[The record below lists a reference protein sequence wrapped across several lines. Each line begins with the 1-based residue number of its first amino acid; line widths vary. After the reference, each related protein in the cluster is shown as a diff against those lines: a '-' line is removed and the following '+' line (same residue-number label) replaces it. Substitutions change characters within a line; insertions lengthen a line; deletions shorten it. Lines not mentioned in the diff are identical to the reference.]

1 MTGILN
7 RMKANQTSIGGLK
20 LLLLGLIMGIV
31 SCDGGS
37 SGGTGMGSS
46 PGAQDPAA
54 GPLSVVM
61 VTDKGAFEIELH
73 AAQAPRSVANFCNLV
88 QRGFYHNT
96 DFTAA
101 NAVARTLGETPRKPD
116 YQLPQEFSTELL
128 FDKPGVVAWT
138 SLPRSS
144 EEDDFF
150 PHPTRFFLTVA
161 PQERWNFQ
169 YVPFGTVVSGLDVL
183 QNASVGD
190 WIKSARVKGDPTP
203 LFERYAD
210 DLASWNAA
218 LARNKQDRPGGSSGI
233 QLPISSN

>member
-1 MTGILN
+1 
-7 RMKANQTSIGGLK
+7 MKAIQTSIGGFK
-20 LLLLGLIMGIV
+20 LLLLGLTMGLA

-37 SGGTGMGSS
+37 PGGTTTEPSTDTQTTSAS
-46 PGAQDPAA
+46 PLA
-54 GPLSVVM
+54 VVM
-61 VTDKGAFEIELH
+61 VTDKGTFEIELH

-101 NAVARTLGETPRKPD
+101 NAVARTLGETPRKPN
-116 YQLPQEFSTELL
+116 YQLPQEFSTDLL

-138 SLPRSS
+138 SQPRSS
-144 EEDDFF
+144 ETDDFL

-169 YVPFGTVVSGLDVL
+169 YVPFGTVVSGLDVV
-183 QNASVGD
+183 QNTKVGD

-210 DLASWNAA
+210 ELAAWNEA
-218 LARNKQDRPGGSSGI
+218 LPQNGQDQPGGTSGI
-233 QLPISSN
+233 QLPVSSN